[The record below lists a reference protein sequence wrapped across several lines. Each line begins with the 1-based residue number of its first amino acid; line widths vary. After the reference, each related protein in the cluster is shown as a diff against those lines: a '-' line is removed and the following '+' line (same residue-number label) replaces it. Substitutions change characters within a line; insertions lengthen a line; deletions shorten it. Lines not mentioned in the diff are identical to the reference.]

1 MQRWVRPPSLWQ
13 LLRRTR
19 YVRLPPIP
27 NQSNTIHKR
36 HSADRCL
43 VGSANHLHGGYA
55 AKAESLCR
63 QIAGAAGG
71 SPVAAKRLG
80 FSGVTT
86 MKMISTTNKTSIS
99 GVTFMNGVGLVW
111 VWRQAD
117 IASSPQELP
126 QTWRSDPAL
135 HSVCIGFLDTL

>member
-1 MQRWVRPPSLWQ
+1 MSPKELSFRVRSASIITTRVFGFGGNERSSGGAGSL
-13 LLRRTR
+13 
-19 YVRLPPIP
+19 
-27 NQSNTIHKR
+27 
-36 HSADRCL
+36 
-43 VGSANHLHGGYA
+43 
-55 AKAESLCR
+55 
-63 QIAGAAGG
+63 
-71 SPVAAKRLG
+71 AAKRLG